1 MADVRPTPRRVGPN
15 AGKYVPDPPPVE
27 VLAVSSKA
35 LLYDL
40 SKIDF
45 NHVVADIEA
54 IRRVNPQRYEMEQ
67 LTAVVYESLE
77 EQVCVGYK
85 DTSVDEFWVRGHMP
99 GMPLMPGVIML
110 EAIAQIS
117 AYFAQKYDC
126 LGAKMIGFGGLEDV
140 RFRDPVIPGDRLILI
155 SKLLKSRRGRMIICQ
170 FQGVVGQ
177 RVVVEGVL
185 KGIPIPADML
195 PPGLATA

>member
-1 MADVRPTPRRVGPN
+1 
-15 AGKYVPDPPPVE
+15 
-27 VLAVSSKA
+27 
-35 LLYDL
+35 
-40 SKIDF
+40 
-45 NHVVADIEA
+45 
-54 IRRVNPQRYEMEQ
+54 
-67 LTAVVYESLE
+67 
-77 EQVCVGYK
+77 
-85 DTSVDEFWVRGHMP
+85 
-99 GMPLMPGVIML
+99 ML
-110 EAIAQIS
+110 EAVAQIS

-126 LGAKMIGFGGLEDV
+126 LGAKMIGFGGLENV

-155 SKLLKSRRGRMIICQ
+155 SKLLKSRRGRMIISQ

>member
-1 MADVRPTPRRVGPN
+1 MN
-15 AGKYVPDPPPVE
+15 
-27 VLAVSSKA
+27 SKA

-67 LTAVVYESLE
+67 LTAVVYESIE
-77 EQVCVGYK
+77 EQVCIGYK
-85 DTSVDEFWVRGHMP
+85 DTSSDEFWVRGHMP

-110 EAIAQIS
+110 EAVAQIS

-140 RFRDPVIPGDRLILI
+140 RFRDPVIPGDRLVLI
-155 SKLLKSRRGRMIICQ
+155 SRLVKARRNRIIICQ
-170 FQGVVGQ
+170 FQGVVGE
-177 RVVVEGVL
+177 RVVVEGFL
-185 KGIPIPADML
+185 KGIPIPVDML
-195 PPGLATA
+195 PSNVSTG